1 MTLFLL
7 SAFLVMFSGAQPI
20 YHPQN
25 ERFSKDC
32 ENVYQ
37 VLREFRRDI
46 DELKH
51 SIKQLQIREQGEV
64 VVEMRPMILYARFD
78 NISELLCSIHYRGY
92 EWSAVNIFKQ
102 NTSGSFS
109 LLNASRDGKVESK
122 NARINGS
129 MTVNDNIINLIV
141 SFDVSRGSGV
151 CELNQTYFCNIQ
163 LIDTS
168 ICIKAAK
175 SSLILET
182 PPLNLT
188 VETMPDT
195 YKYFGNINETINC
208 TATVAMNPTTT
219 VLYLIGKRAQLLNEF
234 FVAERNHSQTFL
246 NSENK
251 IGCYTIVKTVFSK
264 LGYFLKNYNWVGCL
278 ANDTVSGLSSI
289 TEFRYVSVMASIA

>member
-78 NISELLCSIHYRGY
+78 NISELLCSIHYCGY

-151 CELNQTYFCNIQ
+151 CELNQTYFCDIQ
-163 LIDTS
+163 LMDTS
-168 ICIKAAK
+168 IGTKAANGT
-175 SSLILET
+175 LILELQ
-182 PPLNLT
+182 PLNLA
-188 VETMPDT
+188 VETMPDG
-195 YKYFGNINETINC
+195 YKYHGNIDETINC
-208 TATVAMNPTTT
+208 TATMNPNTA
-219 VLYLIGKRAQLLNEF
+219 VLSLIGKNVPSLNEYF
-234 FVAERNHSQTFL
+234 FAERTNVQTFVET
-246 NSENK
+246 ENK
-251 IGCYTIVKTVFSK
+251 MGCYPIVKTVFSK
-264 LGYFLKNYNWVGCL
+264 LGYFLKDYNWVGCL
-278 ANDTVSGLSSI
+278 ANDTVSGQSSM
-289 TEFRYVSVMASIA
+289 TELKLVSVIPGIQ

>member
-1 MTLFLL
+1 MLYLNVLQKLHINSLF
-7 SAFLVMFSGAQPI
+7 SFFLQ
-20 YHPQN
+20 
-25 ERFSKDC
+25 KW
-32 ENVYQ
+32 
-37 VLREFRRDI
+37 VLRKI
-46 DELKH
+46 V
-51 SIKQLQIREQGEV
+51 I
-64 VVEMRPMILYARFD
+64 
-78 NISELLCSIHYRGY
+78 
-92 EWSAVNIFKQ
+92 
-102 NTSGSFS
+102 FS
-109 LLNASRDGKVESK
+109 LLA
-122 NARINGS
+122 
-129 MTVNDNIINLIV
+129 
-141 SFDVSRGSGV
+141 
-151 CELNQTYFCNIQ
+151 
-163 LIDTS
+163 
-168 ICIKAAK
+168 
-175 SSLILET
+175 